1 VENLRSKFI
10 QSFTVGVRRRW
21 KIGIAQALGVM
32 GAIWLVTELVT
43 KVMKSVDEWIVQHG
57 DIYLAVVGAASLIWF
72 LRHTYEARTVS
83 FVVPT
88 TDFRINIKFG
98 NLLAQQT
105 DWLIGVN
112 EFFDS
117 EIGHIVAQESL
128 HGKFIS
134 EVFNGDCTVFRQA
147 VDSALSNMPSTQSE
161 RTFSPSARYEIGTT
175 AVIARGKHKAFLMAL
190 SRTNLVTAKASCDV
204 PTLWTALAG
213 ALQSVHHYGNGAPL
227 SMPLIGN
234 GRSSVNL
241 EPQHLLRLIVLGLV
255 DFGRKVGLPREVNII
270 LPEACFESID
280 IREIRRDWEKK

>member
-1 VENLRSKFI
+1 VENFFSNFI
-10 QSFTVGVRRRW
+10 KSFTVGVRRRW
-21 KIGIAQALGVM
+21 KIGVAQALGVM
-32 GAIWLVTELVT
+32 GAVWLVTELVT
-43 KVMKSVDEWIVQHG
+43 KVIKSVDDWIVEHG
-57 DIYLAVVGAASLIWF
+57 DIYLAVVGVASLLWF
-72 LRHTYEARTVS
+72 FRHTYEARAVS

-134 EVFNGDCTVFRQA
+134 EVFNGDCARFRQT
-147 VDSALSNMPSTQSE
+147 VDSALTGLPSIQSE
-161 RTFSPSARYEIGTT
+161 RTICPRTRYEIGTT
-175 AVIARGKHKAFLMAL
+175 AVIPRGKHKAFLMAM
-190 SRTNLVTAKASCDV
+190 SRTDLVTAKASCDV

-227 SMPLIGN
+227 SMPLVGN
-234 GRSSVNL
+234 GRSSVNV

-270 LPEACFESID
+270 LPEACFEALD
-280 IREIRRDWEKK
+280 IREIRRDWEKR